1 MTYKEWKEKQSEVN
15 ELCKEG
21 KITKDDKGSFEKV
34 MEYLYGKCLDCR
46 SNDGCPHG
54 ECWSCDD

>member
-1 MTYKEWKEKQSEVN
+1 MTCKEWKEKQSKVN

-21 KITKDDKGSFEKV
+21 KITKDDKDSFEKV
-34 MEYLYGKCLDCR
+34 MKLLRGKCLDCR
-46 SNDGCPHG
+46 SNDGYPHG